1 MNNYTIGIDPD
12 SNKSGIAVYK
22 NGKLIHCKSMTLMNF
37 MDLLI
42 GMKKDGHIHAHIE
55 NVCGNNAR
63 FAKSGVKNAK
73 AATAVNRSIGMVQQ
87 AQQELERMLDHL
99 RIGYTRH
106 RISSAWKSQA
116 EKSLFEKAT
125 GWTGP
130 SNEDTRSAS
139 YFGFIG
145 LGVRNG
151 NATPC

>member
-87 AQQELERMLDHL
+87 SQRTIEEMLNHL
-99 RIGYTRH
+99 GIGYTLH
-106 RISSAWKSQA
+106 PISSKWKG
-116 EKSLFEKAT
+116 ENGKREFELVT
-125 GWTGP
+125 GWKGQ
-130 SNEDTRSAS
+130 SNEDSRSAA
-139 YFGFIG
+139 YFGY

-151 NATPC
+151 

>member
-42 GMKKDGHIHAHIE
+42 GIKKDGHIHAHIE

-99 RIGYTRH
+99 GIGYTLH
-106 RISSAWKSQA
+106 AIDSKWKSQRGKR
-116 EKSLFEKAT
+116 EFELVT
-125 GWTGP
+125 GWKGQ
-130 SNEDTRSAS
+130 SNEDSRSAA